1 MNISITPDGQVTHN
15 GEEIARIIDGECLSL
30 EKLGGVT
37 KGAIRKTSG
46 LENLPFKIVQEFP
59 LHGDT
64 REAGTGSVMP
74 LETRVE
80 KPREVLSISPPTAP
94 LSKVV
99 DGIKYVQVESQ
110 AYTGWITTGVMGVLK
125 LPE

>member
-1 MNISITPDGQVTHN
+1 MNISITTEGNVTHN

-46 LENLPFKIVQEFP
+46 NPDLQFKIVSQFP
-59 LHGDT
+59 LHGGGRDDS
-64 REAGTGSVMP
+64 TGPVLPNETQRPALEKVTP
-74 LETRVE
+74 L
-80 KPREVLSISPPTAP
+80 PSPVQ
-94 LSKVV
+94 SFKDV
-99 DGIKYVQVESQ
+99 DGIRYVLVNDQSR
-110 AYTGWITTGVMGVLK
+110 TGWVGTNIMGVLK